1 MVMKKV
7 FNLIY
12 QICLSM
18 GQARA
23 AAELSRNGLH
33 EEARALLL
41 K

>member
-1 MVMKKV
+1 MKKF
-7 FNLIY
+7 FNLMY
-12 QICLSM
+12 QICLSI

-23 AAELSRNGLH
+23 AAELTRNGLH

>member
-1 MVMKKV
+1 MKKF

-12 QICLSM
+12 QICLSI

-23 AAELSRNGLH
+23 AAALSRSGLH
-33 EEARALLL
+33 AEAKELLL